1 MNDSMMNVLEVSRR
15 YRDQWV
21 VLDGRQTV
29 LDHGPEL
36 KPLWDK
42 HSVGKKRTFY
52 FAAGM
57 RP

>member
-1 MNDSMMNVLEVSRR
+1 MNDNMMNVLEVSRR

-21 VLDGRQTV
+21 VLDGRQAV

-42 HSVGKKRTFY
+42 HNGQRKRTFY